1 MKLHSSNR
9 FLACLMALVMAIT
22 VFAGAIPAISMA
34 VETDNVD
41 TSDAMQGT
49 TFEAAESTV
58 KQVNRKQIVTIMV
71 EVDGDPAFKRAGSV
85 KGAANYEAE
94 MLKLQNGVIASIE
107 NLVGK
112 KIDILHQHT
121 LLFNGFSFK
130 GEYGWIKK
138 INESVSG
145 ARAFL
150 PMEWSVPETISAA
163 DVATRTIGSSQTGA
177 DDAWSAGYNGAG
189 TAVAILDTGLVIG
202 HKAFAV
208 SPTGTPKYTQSSIST
223 IVSQGK
229 LNAKTTAAN
238 LYYSAKIPFRYN
250 YNTNTNDVLNTGAGY
265 HGTHVAGIVAGNP
278 SAGTIK
284 GIAYNAQ
291 LVIMQVFNTDGGA
304 SWDTI
309 LPALED
315 CAYLGVD
322 AANMSLGSDCGF
334 TAYYDPSYATTFEL
348 LRQAGVN
355 LAVAAGNSGTNA
367 ITGNAW
373 GGYQLSMNP
382 DFGIVGAPSTWPE
395 SLSVAACNSSGV
407 PTDFSSWGTTSD
419 LKLKPEIMAPGYNI
433 YSSYGSGTSS
443 YSSLSGTSMA
453 CPHVAGGMALITKYV
468 ENKFPS
474 LSAEEKLNM
483 VDNLLISTATPTA
496 KSTNLYYSP
505 RLQGS
510 GVMSLDKAITANAYI
525 SCDYNVRPLMEIGDD
540 KTKSGVYT
548 IEFDVTNFGTS
559 SQTYTISANVQT
571 ETMSSKS
578 VSSSNISARTINYI
592 NGTPY
597 NLTSNATVST
607 NFTNNRVTVAAG
619 ATEHVVMTITLNSTA
634 KAYLDKFECGMYVEG
649 FIKLTNSSSSG
660 TSLGAPYLSFYGDW
674 NYPATMD
681 HGYYWMKALGQD
693 CYQSNKKLNTI
704 GYLNGSTVYGLG
716 INPYVDMQDWLP
728 DRSSISP
735 NGDGKYDSVNV
746 AYVGVIRNSINAY
759 YRLYTED
766 MSEYDSLLEWNF
778 ENKSYYYQSGT
789 YSYTYLQCGVDYC
802 EFPEWDGGSSITDS
816 DGNTV
821 NLNHTYSNGDTA
833 VIAIGMELD
842 YNGFTHEANQ
852 GSLWKTPVTIDTEAP
867 SVVSMRKDGNTLYV
881 TLTDNHYAAYAAI
894 YSGSSYTSSTLLD
907 SAGIFEQTRGAQTTV
922 ALDTNGNN
930 TVYLLIGDYACN
942 ELKQT
947 IDVTAVGS
955 EPIAVT
961 GVTIPETLALNLNET
976 GTLTATITPS
986 DANDYA
992 VAWSSSNTNVA
1003 TVDNGNVTAKAYG
1016 TATITC
1022 TVTDNVS
1029 GSTFTDTCEVTVAPV
1044 NVTGITV
1051 SPATVEVLVD
1061 ETATLTATV
1070 SPANASDA
1078 TIVWTTSNASV
1089 ATVSNGVVTGIKA
1102 GTAVITATVTDN
1114 LNGGTFSASCTVNV
1128 TEFEGYLVADQ
1139 FEDGGEYIIVASDAY
1154 AVSNNTVGT
1163 TGYYLSPVSVTI
1175 SGDECRVAST
1185 VNVNEI
1191 LWKAE
1196 GNTTDGFT
1204 LKSLDDGNYMTLNS
1218 SEYLYPGTNAITWKY
1233 DGTDLANSADSEG
1246 YYYLSYSSSTT
1257 TRFTTGKNTGNSIKI
1272 YKKITSSAPVE
1283 TYYTVTFKD
1292 WDGTVLSTQSVLEG
1306 TAATAPADPTREG
1319 YHFVAWDVAFDNITA
1334 DTTVTAQ
1341 YTAAPIIK
1349 MLGASYRTTPNK
1361 GIRFGGQ
1368 LDKNFDTNYI
1378 TITKIGMLI
1387 IPENVLNGAELT
1399 VDTSKVLNVN
1409 ITSFITNN
1417 DEMYQFV
1424 ATLTNLSGSLLDRR
1438 IAARAYVEYT
1448 FNGEVYRLYADTV
1461 IRSYNELAQQ

>member
-1 MKLHSSNR
+1 
-9 FLACLMALVMAIT
+9 MALVMAIT

-34 VETDNVD
+34 VETNDVD

-229 LNAKTTAAN
+229 LNANTTAAN

-355 LAVAAGNSGTNA
+355 LAVAAGNAGTDA

-382 DFGIVGAPSTWPE
+382 DFGIVGSPSTWPE

-443 YSSLSGTSMA
+443 YSSLNGTSMA

-468 ENKFPS
+468 EDKFPS

-578 VSSSNISARTINYI
+578 VSSSNISASSINYI

-778 ENKSYYYQSGT
+778 ENKSY
-789 YSYTYLQCGVDYC
+789 
-802 EFPEWDGGSSITDS
+802 
-816 DGNTV
+816 
-821 NLNHTYSNGDTA
+821 
-833 VIAIGMELD
+833 
-842 YNGFTHEANQ
+842 
-852 GSLWKTPVTIDTEAP
+852 
-867 SVVSMRKDGNTLYV
+867 
-881 TLTDNHYAAYAAI
+881 
-894 YSGSSYTSSTLLD
+894 
-907 SAGIFEQTRGAQTTV
+907 
-922 ALDTNGNN
+922 
-930 TVYLLIGDYACN
+930 
-942 ELKQT
+942 
-947 IDVTAVGS
+947 
-955 EPIAVT
+955 
-961 GVTIPETLALNLNET
+961 
-976 GTLTATITPS
+976 
-986 DANDYA
+986 
-992 VAWSSSNTNVA
+992 
-1003 TVDNGNVTAKAYG
+1003 
-1016 TATITC
+1016 
-1022 TVTDNVS
+1022 
-1029 GSTFTDTCEVTVAPV
+1029 
-1044 NVTGITV
+1044 
-1051 SPATVEVLVD
+1051 
-1061 ETATLTATV
+1061 
-1070 SPANASDA
+1070 
-1078 TIVWTTSNASV
+1078 
-1089 ATVSNGVVTGIKA
+1089 
-1102 GTAVITATVTDN
+1102 
-1114 LNGGTFSASCTVNV
+1114 
-1128 TEFEGYLVADQ
+1128 
-1139 FEDGGEYIIVASDAY
+1139 
-1154 AVSNNTVGT
+1154 
-1163 TGYYLSPVSVTI
+1163 
-1175 SGDECRVAST
+1175 
-1185 VNVNEI
+1185 
-1191 LWKAE
+1191 
-1196 GNTTDGFT
+1196 
-1204 LKSLDDGNYMTLNS
+1204 
-1218 SEYLYPGTNAITWKY
+1218 
-1233 DGTDLANSADSEG
+1233 
-1246 YYYLSYSSSTT
+1246 
-1257 TRFTTGKNTGNSIKI
+1257 
-1272 YKKITSSAPVE
+1272 
-1283 TYYTVTFKD
+1283 
-1292 WDGTVLSTQSVLEG
+1292 
-1306 TAATAPADPTREG
+1306 
-1319 YHFVAWDVAFDNITA
+1319 
-1334 DTTVTAQ
+1334 
-1341 YTAAPIIK
+1341 
-1349 MLGASYRTTPNK
+1349 
-1361 GIRFGGQ
+1361 
-1368 LDKNFDTNYI
+1368 
-1378 TITKIGMLI
+1378 
-1387 IPENVLNGAELT
+1387 
-1399 VDTSKVLNVN
+1399 
-1409 ITSFITNN
+1409 
-1417 DEMYQFV
+1417 
-1424 ATLTNLSGSLLDRR
+1424 
-1438 IAARAYVEYT
+1438 
-1448 FNGEVYRLYADTV
+1448 
-1461 IRSYNELAQQ
+1461 